1 MRVYVPLTPPGLAR
15 VVDAREIGGPPLE
28 ARAVTPE
35 LREAVG
41 SDDLEEL
48 EYAAMA
54 AAADGCLR
62 LLAEDTGAPRRRVVL
77 AAEAPDDAV
86 RPGPEPNVGDVL
98 VDRPLPLTNVM
109 SGHVDEPEAAT
120 DVARAVDT
128 LAAAD
133 DGDGDALAVLDEL
146 AERELL
152 WYARQELPEVVEE
165 LWPERAG

>member
-15 VVDAREIGGPPLE
+15 VVDAREVGGPPLE

-35 LREAVG
+35 LRESVG

-62 LLAEDTGAPRRRVVL
+62 LLAEDTGAPRRRLVL
-77 AAEAPDDAV
+77 AVEAPDDAV
-86 RPGPEPNVGDVL
+86 RAGADLDPGGVL
-98 VDRPLPLTNVM
+98 VDRALPFTKVM
-109 SGHVDEPEAAT
+109 SGHIDEPEAAT
-120 DVARAVDT
+120 DVARAVDA
-128 LAAAD
+128 LSAAERGD
-133 DGDGDALAVLDEL
+133 DEALAVLDEL

-165 LWPERAG
+165 LWTERAG